1 MEKSEQKVVGPV
13 RPRRKRQEM
22 MSLLRAFEKTNGI
35 TVKEFCRQ
43 HHIGEGTFY
52 NFRKR
57 YQQSRSKSASPSGFI
72 AIAPSTTREQYT
84 DRLFA
89 EVKGIKLYQP
99 VTAEYLKSLAQ

>member
-1 MEKSEQKVVGPV
+1 MENSEQRSA
-13 RPRRKRQEM
+13 RPRCSRQEM
-22 MSLLRAFEKTNGI
+22 VSLLKAYEKTNGI

-43 HHIGEGTFY
+43 HRIGEGTFY

-57 YQQSRSKSASPSGFI
+57 CQQVKSKPARTTGFI

-89 EVKGIKLYQP
+89 EVNGIKLYQP
-99 VTAEYLKSLAQ
+99 VTAEYLKSLAL